1 MDGRTLVKVATGAGA
16 VAAVVAWRRATGRVP
31 GGYRSTVR
39 AVTVNRPPREVYA
52 FWRELPRVAEAMPR
66 PTRVVELDQRCSQW
80 TVVGAAGR
88 TARWRAE
95 ITQDEPGR
103 ALAWRVGDGPAPHE
117 GRVWFTEASLGRGT
131 EVRAAL
137 RYALRGG
144 RLGRLVLALTGD
156 EPDQVLRT
164 TLRRAKSLLECGGI
178 VVAEEGPA
186 ARGPVRARATA
197 LVRERLAT
205 GGRP

>member
-1 MDGRTLVKVATGAGA
+1 MDSRTVVKAAAGVGA
-16 VAAVVAWRRATGRVP
+16 VAAVVVWRRAAGQVRS
-31 GGYRSTVR
+31 GYRSTVR

-52 FWRELPRVAEAMPR
+52 FWRELSHVAEAMPR
-66 PTRVVELDQRCSQW
+66 PTRVVELDRWHSQW
-80 TVVGAAGR
+80 TMTGATGR
-88 TARWRAE
+88 AARWRAE
-95 ITQDEPGR
+95 ITEDEPGR
-103 ALAWRVGDGPAPHE
+103 VLAWRVGDGPAPHE
-117 GRVWFTEASLGRGT
+117 GRVWFTEAPLGRGT
-131 EVRAAL
+131 EIRAAL

-144 RLGRLVLALTGD
+144 RLGRLASTLTGD